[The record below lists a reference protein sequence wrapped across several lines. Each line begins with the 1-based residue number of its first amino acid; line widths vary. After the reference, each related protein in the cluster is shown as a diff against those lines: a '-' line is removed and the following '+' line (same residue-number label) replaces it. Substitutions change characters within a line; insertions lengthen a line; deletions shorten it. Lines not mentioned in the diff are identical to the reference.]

1 MVLAAPA
8 LATAAMQVRAQSTL
22 DAAFNPNANDSLV
35 SIVVQADRKTLA
47 GGAFSTIASNGSGAV
62 TRDGTACLQIDG
74 RLDQTLDPCRWDI
87 GWKANATSL
96 GSSLLPG
103 HLLPK
108 VTSALL
114 FKTSRMASGS
124 RNSVGTNS
132 MAWDVG
138 AGRDQNR
145 GGKS

>member
-1 MVLAAPA
+1 LRAIARRNSVEFHEKQAFKTGEGEPELKTNRFRSSARFSFMALAALA

-35 SIVVQADRKTLA
+35 SIVVQADTKTLA

-74 RLDQTLDPCRWDI
+74 RLDQTVDPCRWDI

-96 GSSLLPG
+96 GVEPVTGTSSP
-103 HLLPK
+103 
-108 VTSALL
+108 
-114 FKTSRMASGS
+114 
-124 RNSVGTNS
+124 
-132 MAWDVG
+132 
-138 AGRDQNR
+138 
-145 GGKS
+145 